1 MKPKKTEIQQIT
13 SYVYEMPEEWF
24 IIEWRN
30 KDEC

>member
-1 MKPKKTEIQQIT
+1 MKNDFEYKELST
-13 SYVYEMPEEWF
+13 YVYEMPEEWF